1 MGVILISDTIFFTG
15 LPPKLPDQ
23 SEEDLVNEILKK
35 AGTVPKSSVK
45 KALRMPISTADGKS
59 LVMVEMD
66 TAENEMKVLE
76 KSSDIRSSVLR
87 SKSLDQVG
95 IRELNYN
102 KLWSLVQDL
111 SVVKRV
117 VPSNVASSNSDLSN
131 NVTTTSTTHAPMIT
145 NLEQDAEIVE
155 NLKKV

>member
-1 MGVILISDTIFFTG
+1 M
-15 LPPKLPDQ
+15 
-23 SEEDLVNEILKK
+23 
-35 AGTVPKSSVK
+35 
-45 KALRMPISTADGKS
+45 
-59 LVMVEMD
+59 
-66 TAENEMKVLE
+66 
-76 KSSDIRSSVLR
+76 
-87 SKSLDQVG
+87 
-95 IRELNYN
+95 
-102 KLWSLVQDL
+102 QDL

>member
-1 MGVILISDTIFFTG
+1 M
-15 LPPKLPDQ
+15 PDQ

-35 AGTVPKSSVK
+35 TGSVPNSSVK
-45 KALRMPISTADGKS
+45 KALRMPIKTAGGKS

-95 IRELNYN
+95 IRELNYS

-111 SVVKRV
+111 SAVKRG
-117 VPSNVASSNSDLSN
+117 VPPTGASSNSDLSN
-131 NVTTTSTTHAPMIT
+131 DVSTTSTTHAPMQT
-145 NLEQDAEIVE
+145 NAEQDAEIVE
-155 NLKKV
+155 DPK

>member
-35 AGTVPKSSVK
+35 AGSVPKSSVK
-45 KALRMPISTADGKS
+45 KALRMPIATPDGKS

>member
-1 MGVILISDTIFFTG
+1 MGVILISDSNFFTG

-45 KALRMPISTADGKS
+45 KALRMPINTADRKS

-66 TAENEMKVLE
+66 TVENEIKVLE
-76 KSSDIRSSVLR
+76 KSSDIKSSVLR

-111 SVVKRV
+111 SAVNRV
-117 VPSNVASSNSDLSN
+117 VAPTLASSNSDLSN
-131 NVTTTSTTHAPMIT
+131 NVTTTTQAPMQT
-145 NLEQDAEIVE
+145 NVEQDAEIVE
-155 NLKKV
+155 DPK

>member
-1 MGVILISDTIFFTG
+1 MDVILISDLIFFTG

-45 KALRMPISTADGKS
+45 KALRMPITTADGKS

-66 TAENEMKVLE
+66 TIENEIKVLE
-76 KSSDIRSSVLR
+76 KTSDIRSSVLR

-102 KLWSLVQDL
+102 KLWRLVQDL
-111 SVVKRV
+111 SAVKR
-117 VPSNVASSNSDLSN
+117 VASSNSDLSN
-131 NVTTTSTTHAPMIT
+131 DVSTTSTTHAPMQT
-145 NLEQDAEIVE
+145 NAEQDAEIVE
-155 NLKKV
+155 DPK

>member
-1 MGVILISDTIFFTG
+1 MYVILLCIWLIFFTG

-117 VPSNVASSNSDLSN
+117 VSPDVANSNSDLSN
-131 NVTTTSTTHAPMIT
+131 DVLTTSTTHAPMQT
-145 NLEQDAEIVE
+145 NAEQDAEIVE
-155 NLKKV
+155 DPK